1 MPSIIE
7 TLGGKFKNLAAPNRF
22 KVELLYPFGGDTE
35 FAQFMCKATTI
46 PTETINEIL
55 VGYQSQK
62 LKVSG
67 DREYA
72 DWTVTVY
79 NTEEWTVRNDLEK
92 WMKLINDPET
102 NFKTSHESYWTDL
115 KVTQLGVNSL
125 SDVAIYIMKGAW
137 PKELGEITL
146 DWDSN
151 DEVETF
157 DVTFTMQYFTRG

>member
-1 MPSIIE
+1 MSIID

-22 KVELLYPFGGDTE
+22 EVELLYPFGGDSE
-35 FAQFMCKATTI
+35 IAKFMCKAATI
-46 PTETINEIL
+46 PGETIGEII

-62 LKVSG
+62 LKLAG
-67 DREYA
+67 DREYP

-79 NTEEWTVRNDLEK
+79 QTEEWSVRNDLEK

-125 SDVAIYIMKGAW
+125 APVAIYILKGCW
-137 PKELGEITL
+137 PSDLAEITL
-146 DWDSN
+146 DWDST

-157 DVTFTMQYFTRG
+157 DVTFKMQYFIRG